1 MPPKDKKRKSYTVD
15 FKVKVVLSAIE
26 SNNVSE
32 TAKKFGIHR
41 KQVCQK
47 VKLFVY
53 HSMLT
58 SLLRL

>member
-32 TAKKFGIHR
+32 TAKKIWHT
-41 KQVCQK
+41 QK
-47 VKLFVY
+47 AGMLVKVG
-53 HSMLT
+53 
-58 SLLRL
+58 